1 MELEPIKTSPSTRIV
16 TFWLYIW
23 LGTLL
28 AGGLFGAML
37 GVLPL
42 LDGEVL
48 DSLVGGLIV
57 GPFVAAEFATP
68 IISSIAVL
76 TWAFWLYRYRVL
88 MAVLGGGATGILA
101 TIKLFRFFPQSMFL
115 LCVVA
120 CLFGTVGAG
129 IAVLLHKRWMRS
141 RDTSASGAENQ
152 VWQFTLA
159 DLFARM
165 TVLAVLFPIWIWLV
179 GVACK

>member
-1 MELEPIKTSPSTRIV
+1 
-16 TFWLYIW
+16 
-23 LGTLL
+23 
-28 AGGLFGAML
+28 ML

-88 MAVLGGGATGILA
+88 MAVLGGGQTGIFA

-141 RDTSASGAENQ
+141 RDTSASGGESGMA
-152 VWQFTLA
+152 VGASPTCS
-159 DLFARM
+159 RM